1 MGKYSIENQ
10 GHYLLEHNL
19 LGVTSYDELE
29 QLEAV
34 AFSIR
39 ATQLEKQGFHFLNPI
54 TIASMKQLH
63 YYLFQDIYPF
73 AGKIRK
79 VQLMKEE
86 TRFCQTEFIEENL
99 KDLLFQL
106 QEEPV
111 WQSLEKAA
119 ERLAFYKSELNM
131 IHPFREGNGR
141 IIRIV
146 IRDLALRRELDWGFS
161 KIERSLYIKAMIR
174 SVIDDKLLKEL
185 FQKTLIKET
194 IKYVM

>member
-10 GHYLLEHNL
+10 DNYLLEHNL
-19 LGVTSYDELE
+19 LGATSYDELE

-39 ATQLEKQGFHFLNPI
+39 ATQLEEQGFHFLFPI

-73 AGKIRK
+73 AGKIRE

-86 TRFCQTEFIEENL
+86 TRFCQAEFIEKNL
-99 KDLLFQL
+99 KNLLFQL

-111 WQSLEKAA
+111 WQSMGKAA
-119 ERLAFYKSELNM
+119 GRLAFYKSELNM

-141 IIRIV
+141 VIRIV
-146 IRDLALRRELDWGFS
+146 IRELALRRGLDWEFS
-161 KIERSLYIKAMIR
+161 KIERSLYIRAMIR

-185 FQKTLIKET
+185 FMETLITKEN
-194 IKYVM
+194 